1 MARGAW
7 TRQKRER
14 IKTLAYMCT
23 YNVVESNLDLG
34 LVLGL
39 GGPLET
45 FDLAD
50 LEVGLGLAS
59 AVLGSVG
66 VALEGG

>member
-1 MARGAW
+1 MS
-7 TRQKRER
+7 
-14 IKTLAYMCT
+14 T

-45 FDLAD
+45 LDLAD
-50 LEVGLGLAS
+50 LEVGLGLAG

-66 VALEGG
+66 VAL